1 MVKLTQEHSKA
12 LGFPKLG
19 HFTSFI
25 TEYTVAGAK
34 IQKIVDD
41 DFNATCYKIYPIIVG
56 EGVDPK
62 SFEPKN
68 DKQTLLNK
76 LREEFPVSKQ
86 VGYEEKDESTGSCS
100 EEDESECVVVATSVI
115 GPKKLSPVVAQKIEA
130 GLKCTKCLTLTSELA
145 SVRKNMGETIK
156 NLELENQKLRSQI
169 LTLKDA
175 GLGVADKLIKVRKEL
190 EAEKGISHNRLL
202 KWNKLVTDPE
212 YIAWQDYCNF
222 DSFKRKRIQ

>member
-19 HFTSFI
+19 HFTAFI

-76 LREEFPVSKQ
+76 LREEFPVAKQ
-86 VGYEEKDESTGSCS
+86 IGYEAKDESTGSCS
-100 EEDESECVVVATSVI
+100 EDDESECMVVATSVI
-115 GPKKLSPVVAQKIEA
+115 GPRKLSPVVAQKIEA
-130 GLKCTKCLTLTSELA
+130 GLKCTKCLSLTSETAL
-145 SVRKNMGETIK
+145 VRKNMGETIK
-156 NLELENQKLRSQI
+156 NLELENQKLKSENQQ
-169 LTLKDA
+169 LKDQ
-175 GLGVADKLIKVRKEL
+175 VTKLRKEL
-190 EAEKGISHNRLL
+190 ETEKVVSQNRLI
-202 KWNKLVTDPE
+202 KWNKLVSDPE
-212 YIAWQDYCNF
+212 YLAWQDYRNF
-222 DSFKRKRIQ
+222 DSFKRKRTQ